1 MTTSPT
7 PDSLPILHQ
16 DNVLVAIN
24 KPAGL
29 LVHRSRIAS
38 DAQHFAVQQL
48 RDQIGQRVYPVHRLD
63 RPTSGILLFALN
75 AEVAREMSALFASRE
90 VSKMYHAVVRGFV
103 EEHGQI
109 DYALKEELDAITDRR
124 ARTDKE
130 AQHAVTDFMTLARIE
145 LPYKV
150 SKQHDTTRY
159 SMLQLSPKTGRKHQL
174 RRHLAHIRHPIVG
187 DTTHGDGRHNEFFRQ
202 HFNSHR
208 LLLAATGLE
217 FTHPQSGKVINLQV
231 DVPEEFW
238 RPFRAPEAN
247 V

>member
-1 MTTSPT
+1 MTTNLNY
-7 PDSLPILHQ
+7 DLLPVVHEDETLI
-16 DNVLVAIN
+16 AIN

-38 DAQHFAVQQL
+38 DAQQFAVQQL

-75 AEVAREMSALFASRE
+75 AEVARDMSALFASRE

-109 DYALKEELDAITDRR
+109 DYALKEELDAIADKR
-124 ARTDKE
+124 ARSDKE
-130 AQHAVTDFMTLARIE
+130 AQHAVTDFMTLARVE

-150 SKQHDTTRY
+150 SKQHETSRY
-159 SMLQLSPKTGRKHQL
+159 SLLQLSPKTGRKHQL

-187 DTTHGDGRHNEFFRQ
+187 DTTHGDGRHNAFFRS
-202 HFNSHR
+202 HFNSQR

-217 FTHPQSGKVINLQV
+217 FKHPQSGKVVNIRV

-238 RPFRAPEAN
+238 HPFRAPEAN

>member
-1 MTTSPT
+1 MTTNPAHEMLS
-7 PDSLPILHQ
+7 IIHQ
-16 DNVLVAIN
+16 DTALVAIN
-24 KPAGL
+24 KPSGL

-38 DAQHFAVQQL
+38 DAQQFAVQQL

-75 AEVAREMSALFASRE
+75 ADIARQMSALFASRQ

-109 DYALKEELDAITDRR
+109 DYALKEELDAIADKQ

-130 AQHAVTDFMTLARIE
+130 AQHAVTDFMTLARVE

-159 SMLQLSPKTGRKHQL
+159 SLLQLSPKTGRKHQL

-187 DTTHGDGRHNEFFRQ
+187 DTTHGDGRHNEFFRRY
-202 HFNSHR
+202 FNTHR

-217 FTHPQSGKVINLQV
+217 FTHPQNGNVINLRV

-238 RPFRAPEAN
+238 RPFRAPAARL
-247 V
+247 

>member
-1 MTTSPT
+1 MTTNPASNLL
-7 PDSLPILHQ
+7 SIVHQ
-16 DNVLVAIN
+16 DNALVAIN
-24 KPAGL
+24 KPSGL

-38 DAQHFAVQQL
+38 DAQQFAVQQL

-75 AEVAREMSALFASRE
+75 ADIARQMSALFASRE
-90 VSKMYHAVVRGFV
+90 VSKMYHAVVRGYV

-109 DYALKEELDAITDRR
+109 DYALKEELDAIADKR

-130 AQHAVTDFMTLARIE
+130 AQHAVTDFMTLARVE

-150 SKQHDTTRY
+150 SKRHDTTRY
-159 SMLQLSPKTGRKHQL
+159 SLLQLSPKTGRKHQL

-187 DTTHGDGRHNEFFRQ
+187 DTTHGDGRHNEFFRR

-217 FTHPQSGKVINLQV
+217 FTHPQSGKVMNLRV

-238 RPFRAPEAN
+238 RPFKAPEASA
-247 V
+247 